1 MPLSTRREWL
11 QSTIQT
17 AAVTSGFNH
26 FGWAASPPRK
36 PLPVAAVVTEYRR
49 NTHADVLVGKILD
62 GFDQN
67 GGVGPDLKLVSI
79 YTDQTPANDLSRPL
93 AKKHGFRICRTIDEA
108 LTLGTNTMQVAGV
121 LSIGE
126 HGDYPDTSD
135 TGQKMYPRRRFFDAI
150 VKTFQRTGQ
159 VVPVFNDKH
168 LGYRYQDAQHMVQTA
183 REMGFPLMA
192 GSSVPVAWRRPPLV
206 LPMGCEIE
214 AALAV
219 GYGKAEAY
227 GFHAIEG
234 LQCMIERRRGGETGV
249 VSARAIIGDARWQ
262 AAKAGNWSEE
272 LLLAALNTL
281 PNKLKPNW
289 KERLSKDSPFYL
301 FEHADGLKSCVAMAN
316 GVSGHFAFAAK
327 LKGQAEPVATWY
339 ELELDRPYGHFAF
352 LLKAI
357 EEMFHTGRA
366 SYPVERTLLTTGML
380 DYCLHSL
387 SQKGKRFRTDDLN
400 VSYQPVDWPFAN
412 SSGLS
417 NE

>member
-168 LGYRYQDAQHMVQTA
+168 LSYVPICCATA
-183 REMGFPLMA
+183 PA
-192 GSSVPVAWRRPPLV
+192 TV
-206 LPMGCEIE
+206 LT
-214 AALAV
+214 
-219 GYGKAEAY
+219 
-227 GFHAIEG
+227 
-234 LQCMIERRRGGETGV
+234 R
-249 VSARAIIGDARWQ
+249 
-262 AAKAGNWSEE
+262 
-272 LLLAALNTL
+272 
-281 PNKLKPNW
+281 
-289 KERLSKDSPFYL
+289 
-301 FEHADGLKSCVAMAN
+301 
-316 GVSGHFAFAAK
+316 
-327 LKGQAEPVATWY
+327 
-339 ELELDRPYGHFAF
+339 
-352 LLKAI
+352 
-357 EEMFHTGRA
+357 
-366 SYPVERTLLTTGML
+366 
-380 DYCLHSL
+380 
-387 SQKGKRFRTDDLN
+387 
-400 VSYQPVDWPFAN
+400 
-412 SSGLS
+412 
-417 NE
+417 